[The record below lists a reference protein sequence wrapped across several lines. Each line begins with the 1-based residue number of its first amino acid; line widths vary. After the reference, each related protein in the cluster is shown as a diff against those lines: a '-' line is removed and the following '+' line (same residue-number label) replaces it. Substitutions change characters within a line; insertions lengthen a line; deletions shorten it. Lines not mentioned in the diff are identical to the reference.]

1 MVVVQTLDLTGLISR
16 FSSLLS
22 CGGELLH
29 VRVEEDAE
37 RFAGL
42 GVDVVVV
49 LDVELV
55 EEGLVGDP
63 AQRVVDA
70 HVQLVA
76 VPSELEAVVEVGLGL
91 VVFDVAGLNLG
102 VEEGHATGD
111 LVLLLLHQVQGHRAV
126 EVGVQELGTP
136 VVEVLAFGQVGAA
149 FAP

>member
-1 MVVVQTLDLTGLISR
+1 MVVVQTHDLTGLISR
-16 FSSLLS
+16 FHSSLPR
-22 CGGELLH
+22 GGELLH

-55 EEGLVGDP
+55 EEGLVGDA
-63 AQRVVDA
+63 AQGVVDA

-76 VPSELEAVVEVGLGL
+76 VPGEFQAVVEVGLGL
-91 VVFDVAGLNLG
+91 IVFDVAGLNLG
-102 VEEGHATGD
+102 VEEGHAPGD
-111 LVLLLLHQVQGHRAV
+111 LVLLLLHEIERDGAV
-126 EVGVQELGTP
+126 EVGVQEFGAP
-136 VVEVLAFGQVGAA
+136 VIEVLAFRLVGAA